1 MLQISHKSKVDITN
15 VKMEM
20 LRERGELERERDQL
34 KNHIEGK

>member
-1 MLQISHKSKVDITN
+1 MFQISHKSKVDITN

-20 LRERGELERERDQL
+20 LRERGVLERERDQL